1 VSGIA
6 VLGVAQRMAKPHAAS
21 SVLIGVAP
29 WLLMRSCVT
38 HVEARPFPDARLKD
52 RVLISIQIFLAT
64 GRAAAAGSRARGLG
78 PTLGPTGTNLIHSDR
93 TAIREH

>member
-1 VSGIA
+1 

-52 RVLISIQIFLAT
+52 RV
-64 GRAAAAGSRARGLG
+64 
-78 PTLGPTGTNLIHSDR
+78 D
-93 TAIREH
+93 